1 MEGDGKLNFY
11 VLFTFLL
18 IVEPAA
24 MLQEENRQYTVK
36 RSEPRYKRDILMY
49 SLISSLLCALHEIL
63 TLTLL

>member
-18 IVEPAA
+18 LVEPAA

-36 RSEPRYKRDILMY
+36 RSELRYKRDILMY
-49 SLISSLLCALHEIL
+49 SLISSLLCELQEIL
-63 TLTLL
+63 MLTLL